1 MHVASAAAAQVVR
14 FRRTSAGRISAWVSP
29 WPSLRWIAMEITRS
43 RMTAGLER
51 HPEKHQIAQIDVK
64 EDAMPTVDA
73 TTFRRDFGR
82 YQDEAHREPVKVTS
96 HGRVVGVFM
105 SCYDLEHFE
114 RLKRRERQVY
124 VAGEFPDDIVDA
136 IEKAEYLNPA
146 A

>member
-1 MHVASAAAAQVVR
+1 
-14 FRRTSAGRISAWVSP
+14 
-29 WPSLRWIAMEITRS
+29 
-43 RMTAGLER
+43 MTGLER
-51 HPEKHQIAQIDVK
+51 NPEKHQIAQIDVN

-105 SCYDLEHFE
+105 SSYDLEHFE

-136 IEKAEYLNPA
+136 IEKAEYLKPTA
-146 A
+146 